1 MRNVILS
8 PFTLHHSNPSFPS
21 EFCGYGGHN
30 LVSIIREIKVINL
43 INLKYILVINF
54 ITIWNTFKFI
64 SASYSLFCWMPVH
77 LSRFLYFKLVF
88 ICVVFN
94 VLAYVLQ
101 QLIQED
107 CPDGGILCIC
117 IWQRAFAFSEKL
129 YSSEFLTVF

>member
-77 LSRFLYFKLVF
+77 LSRFLYFSLFLYVLFSMSWHTFSSSLFRKTALMVEFCVF
-88 ICVVFN
+88 VSDN
-94 VLAYVLQ
+94 VLLLFLRSFILQ
-101 QLIQED
+101 
-107 CPDGGILCIC
+107 
-117 IWQRAFAFSEKL
+117 
-129 YSSEFLTVF
+129 SS